1 MKCKYCLIRCEG
13 ELGVSSI
20 VYQVWVGTSLRDACL
35 LPLVEEFCKD
45 CGWYFKKWS
54 ATVDSAIELRTKM
67 SRVDGNRTA
76 PQYRMLSVNLET
88 IYQTIIDD
96 SWISLERS
104 FVMTPQEKFMRFR
117 NDPQYIMAMNTSK
130 RITSCSPSKSKYL
143 SLRKRCKR
151 HPLATAVGCIVLIIL
166 ADAFVSTQIISNLF

>member
-20 VYQVWVGTSLRDACL
+20 VYVVWVGSSLRESCL

-45 CGWYFKKWS
+45 CGWYFKRWS
-54 ATVDSAIELRTKM
+54 ATVDSALELRTKM

-76 PQYRMLSVNLET
+76 PPYRMLSVSLEK

-96 SWISLERS
+96 SWVSLERS

-117 NDPQYIMAMNTSK
+117 NNPKFLMAMNNSK

-151 HPLATAVGCIVLIIL
+151 HPLATALAGIVLIIL
-166 ADAFVSTQIISNLF
+166 ADAIVSTQIISNLF

>member
-20 VYQVWVGTSLRDACL
+20 VYVVWVGSSLRESCL

-45 CGWYFKKWS
+45 CGWYFKRWS
-54 ATVDSAIELRTKM
+54 AQVDSALELRTKM

-76 PQYRMLSVNLET
+76 TPYRMQSVNLET

-96 SWISLERS
+96 NWASLERS

-117 NDPQYIMAMNTSK
+117 NDPHYLMAMNNSK
-130 RITSCSPSKSKYL
+130 RITSCSPFQSKYL
-143 SLRKRCKR
+143 SLRKRCER
-151 HPLATAVGCIVLIIL
+151 HPLATAIAGIVLIIL
-166 ADAFVSTQIISNLF
+166 ADTIVSTQIISNLF

>member
-13 ELGVSSI
+13 ELDVSSV
-20 VYQVWVGTSLRDACL
+20 VYVVWVGSSLRESCL

-45 CGWYFKKWS
+45 CGWYFKRWS
-54 ATVDSAIELRTKM
+54 TTVDSALELRTKM

-76 PQYRMLSVNLET
+76 TPYRMQSVSLET

-96 SWISLERS
+96 SWASLERS

-117 NDPQYIMAMNTSK
+117 NDPHFIMAMNSSK
-130 RITSCSPSKSKYL
+130 RITPCSPSKSKYL
-143 SLRKRCKR
+143 SLRKRCER
-151 HPLATAVGCIVLIIL
+151 HPLATAVAGIVLIIL
-166 ADAFVSTQIISNLF
+166 ADTIVSTQIISNLF